1 MTRFIPIRLDGPNRK
16 GGLKMRTITAYGI
29 AVVIVLAI
37 LNAIVWR
44 AGTPQLHELNVFS
57 AEFILGMLGMCISAW
72 VNGYRRI
79 T

>member
-1 MTRFIPIRLDGPNRK
+1 MTRFTPIRLDGPNRK

-44 AGTPQLHELNVFS
+44 AGTLQLHELNVFS
-57 AEFILGMLGMCISAW
+57 AGFILGMLGMCISAW